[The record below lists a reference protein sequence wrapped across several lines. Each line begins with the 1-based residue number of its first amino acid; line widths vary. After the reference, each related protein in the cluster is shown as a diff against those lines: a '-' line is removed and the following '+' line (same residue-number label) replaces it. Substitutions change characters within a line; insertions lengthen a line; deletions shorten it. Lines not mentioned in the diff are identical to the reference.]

1 LSETETAAD
10 LAPVALGLNFT
21 LMKQLAPDATLVP
34 QVLVWVKSAAFAP
47 TIVTAVMLT
56 VAWPLLLSVTVLA
69 RLVVL
74 SGWLPKLTLSGAS

>member
-1 LSETETAAD
+1 
-10 LAPVALGLNFT
+10 
-21 LMKQLAPDATLVP
+21 VP